1 MKKPSEILLVDDDEN
16 DLLMIV
22 AALTRSGAPA
32 VSMAHDGA
40 EAIDYFHARGRF
52 KARAPGNPG
61 LMLLDLHM
69 PRVDGWEVLR
79 HTKSNPQFRL
89 TPVVVFSSSA
99 RESDI
104 HHSYELGANAYVV
117 KPIDYVLFQRA
128 IQQIEA
134 FWLDCNQVTGGG
146 PGKMTSLLPPRRPRP
161 GLKTKTA

>member
-1 MKKPSEILLVDDDEN
+1 MKKLSDILLVDDDEN

-22 AALTRSGAPA
+22 AALTRTGPPA
-32 VSMAHDGA
+32 VMAHDGA
-40 EAIDYFHARGRF
+40 EAIDYFHSRGRF
-52 KARAPGNPG
+52 KGRAPGNPA

-79 HTKSNPQFRL
+79 HTKSDPQFRL

-99 RESDI
+99 RESDVRQ
-104 HHSYELGANAYVV
+104 SYELGANAYVV

-128 IQQIEA
+128 IQGIES
-134 FWLDCNQVTGGG
+134 FWLDCNHVAPGG
-146 PGKMTSLLPPRRPRP
+146 PGRFTSLLPPRRTRP